1 MRGRLRDQSHALM
14 RALMRALPPAAFAAV
29 LVSALGACAHGPR
42 RADIAP
48 AQARPDPGAVPARSF
63 SGKLSVQVPAQPG
76 QRVAQGGSGSFELL
90 GDAGEGQLELS
101 TPTGSLLAR
110 VRWTPT
116 SVSLEQPREQRSY
129 DSLDA
134 LTLEL
139 LGESV
144 PVAALF
150 DWLRGRPW
158 AGAATATLPAPAQG
172 FEQLGWRVETDRLAE
187 GLLVAQQQGGR
198 AATLRVRLARED

>member
-1 MRGRLRDQSHALM
+1 MQI
-14 RALMRALPPAAFAAV
+14 PP
-29 LVSALGACAHGPR
+29 
-42 RADIAP
+42 
-48 AQARPDPGAVPARSF
+48 
-63 SGKLSVQVPAQPG
+63 QPG
-76 QRVAQGGSGSFELL
+76 RRVAQGGSSSFELL
-90 GDAGEGQLELS
+90 GDASQGQLELS

-116 SVSLEQPREQRSY
+116 SVSLERPQEQRSY

-150 DWLRGRPW
+150 DWLRGQPW
-158 AGAATATLPAPAQG
+158 SGAPAMPLQAPTVG
-172 FEQLGWRVETDRLAE
+172 FEQLGWRVETDRLAQ
-187 GLLVAQQQGGR
+187 GVLVATQLTAP
-198 AATLRVRLARED
+198 AATLRVRLTRED

>member
-1 MRGRLRDQSHALM
+1 D
-14 RALMRALPPAAFAAV
+14 PDAA
-29 LVSALGACAHGPR
+29 
-42 RADIAP
+42 
-48 AQARPDPGAVPARSF
+48 PARSF
-63 SGKLSVQVPAQPG
+63 SGKLSVQIPPLPG
-76 QRVAQGGSGSFELL
+76 QRVGQGGSGSFELL
-90 GDAGEGQLELS
+90 GDASEGQLELS

-110 VRWTPT
+110 VRWTPV

-150 DWLRGRPW
+150 DWLRGHPW
-158 AGAATATLPAPAQG
+158 AGAAASPLPAPAQG
-172 FEQLGWRVETDRLAE
+172 FEQLGWRVETERLNE
-187 GLLVAQQQGGR
+187 GLLQASQLGGR

>member
-1 MRGRLRDQSHALM
+1 MLCAGLA
-14 RALMRALPPAAFAAV
+14 
-29 LVSALGACAHGPR
+29 ACAHAP
-42 RADIAP
+42 IAP
-48 AQARPDPGAVPARSF
+48 GPGAGSAAVPSGQDDVVLTRTF

-76 QRVAQGGSGSFELL
+76 QRIAQGGSGSFELM
-90 GDAGEGQLELS
+90 GDASQGQLELS
-101 TPTGSLLAR
+101 TPTGALLAR

-116 SVSLEQPREQRSY
+116 SVSLERPQDQRSY

-158 AGAATATLPAPAQG
+158 PGAAAAPLPAPSVG
-172 FEQLGWRVETDRLAE
+172 FLQLGWRVETDRLAE
-187 GLLVAQQQGGR
+187 GLLLATQLGAP